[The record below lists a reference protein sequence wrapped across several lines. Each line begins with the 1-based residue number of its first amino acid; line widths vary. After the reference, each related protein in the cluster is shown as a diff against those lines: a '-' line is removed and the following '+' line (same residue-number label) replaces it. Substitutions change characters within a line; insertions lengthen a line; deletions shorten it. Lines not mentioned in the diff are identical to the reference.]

1 MRALIYKININ
12 NFKLFSYEV
21 MCINL
26 FYTYVSTHVLITIC
40 NYTFFFFFFWT
51 ILVKSDHNSSHNRQ
65 LISDKLYK
73 LFILSQIN

>member
-40 NYTFFFFFFWT
+40 NYTFFFFFF
-51 ILVKSDHNSSHNRQ
+51 
-65 LISDKLYK
+65 
-73 LFILSQIN
+73 